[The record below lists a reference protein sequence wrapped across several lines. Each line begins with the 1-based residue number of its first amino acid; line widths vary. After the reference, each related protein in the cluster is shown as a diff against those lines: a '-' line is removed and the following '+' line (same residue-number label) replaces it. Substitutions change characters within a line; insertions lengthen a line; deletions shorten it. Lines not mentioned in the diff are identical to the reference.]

1 MTQIT
6 LTIDYGYDL
15 HSVEVNRDDWERVLS
30 GESVS
35 LAGQGFHVEG
45 AREDDHWSFNS
56 PKPGDLEVGGE
67 DGRQIFVGSVA
78 DITVSE

>member
-15 HSVEVNRDDWERVLS
+15 HAVEVNRDDWDRVLS

-35 LAGQGFHVEG
+35 LAGQGFYVEG
-45 AREDDHWSFNS
+45 VREDDHWSFNA

-78 DITVSE
+78 DITVSK